1 MIQDLVGKLVVIEF
15 ERTGNTNQ
23 RTIARLIDVRDG
35 LVELE
40 SPSTKNRYV
49 INTKTVVEINELP
62 PNRVRPELV
71 AP

>member
-62 PNRVRPELV
+62 PNRIRPDLV

>member
-23 RTIARLIDVRDG
+23 RTIARLIDVQDG

-62 PNRVRPELV
+62 QNRIRPEKV